1 METDREN
8 TQTKQGGQGL
18 QDDDT
23 NIVTMERNQSASD
36 QMAKAAG
43 QLKAALSGAPQQ
55 QKRKQCDEIGP
66 HDLPSTKIQKR
77 SGPYSEATRGKSE
90 TNASEESDVDTN
102 TTASSDQQLNLS
114 IIAEDIVP
122 ERRGIAWT
130 RPKAED
136 ITRETHS
143 FHNEIVCMSAEPLG
157 PDLDIALQLAAI
169 NPSAKERKEIMAP
182 FMENLQKEPCLRRFV
197 VRHVIDEEERSTL
210 ESRATEV
217 NMMIA
222 IHKATGRIPQGRND
236 ILGKLAEHKA
246 REAAWSATA
255 LFLNSRASF
264 SWESARLF
272 KLYDTL
278 YTFEKQDG
286 NALKLVQN
294 ARILNGV

>member
-1 METDREN
+1 METDQGN

-18 QDDDT
+18 QDEDT

-36 QMAKAAG
+36 QTAKAAG
-43 QLKAALSGAPQQ
+43 LLKAAFSGAPQQ
-55 QKRKQCDEIGP
+55 QKRKRCDEIGS
-66 HDLPSTKIQKR
+66 HNLPSTKIQKR

-90 TNASEESDVDTN
+90 TNASEESDADAN
-102 TTASSDQQLNLS
+102 TDASSDQRLNLC
-114 IIAEDIVP
+114 IKANDILAES
-122 ERRGIAWT
+122 RGTVTT
-130 RPKAED
+130 RTTAED
-136 ITRETHS
+136 ITQNLHK
-143 FHNEIVCMSAEPLG
+143 EIIRMSEEPLS

-169 NPSAKERKEIMAP
+169 NPSAKERKDIMAP
-182 FMENLQKEPCLRRFV
+182 FMESLQKEPCLRRFV

-210 ESRATEV
+210 ENRATEV

-222 IHKATGRIPQGRND
+222 IHKVTGRISLERND

-255 LFLNSRASF
+255 HFLNGRASYP
-264 SWESARLF
+264 WESARLV

-286 NALKLVQN
+286 NALKRVQDAN
-294 ARILNGV
+294 ILKSV